1 MPPARH
7 PVTSEPVIRAE
18 SLSKSYR
25 RHHQDPGIHGALRA
39 FAHRRTEE
47 RLALAPLDLEVAP
60 GEFVGLLGPNGAG
73 KTTVVKLCCGLV
85 RPTAGT
91 VSVLGHEPARRRAEF
106 LQSIAVV
113 FGQKSMLWWDVPTV
127 DSMLVHK
134 AMYALDGPT
143 YRRRVGELTEVL
155 SLSEVLDVPVR
166 RLSLGERMRCE
177 LALSL
182 LHSPRLLFADEPTIG
197 LDVTAKQAL
206 RGMLA
211 RTNEALGTTV
221 VLTSH
226 DMDDVEAL
234 CRRILLVSGGHLTFD
249 GDVAGLRAR
258 IAPRRLIRAVVE
270 NPLRPEDLPAGA
282 RLLDPR
288 TIGLEASEEEL
299 EDAVASVLALGGLR
313 DLSVQEVD
321 LEAVMA
327 RAYSEQAGAGAERG
341 QR

>member
-1 MPPARH
+1 MSSARH
-7 PVTSEPVIRAE
+7 LSSSEPVIRAF

-25 RHHQDPGIHGALRA
+25 RHHQDPGIRGALRA
-39 FAHRRTEE
+39 FVRRRTEE

-73 KTTVVKLCCGLV
+73 KTTLVKLCCGLV
-85 RPTAGT
+85 RPSTGT
-91 VSVLGHEPARRRAEF
+91 VSVLGYEPARRRAEF

-113 FGQKSMLWWDVPTV
+113 FGQKSMLWWDVPTI

-155 SLSEVLDVPVR
+155 GLHEVIDVPVR

-206 RGMLA
+206 RSMLA
-211 RTNEALGTTV
+211 RTNEALGTTI

-234 CRRILLVSGGHLTFD
+234 CRRILLVAGGHLTFD
-249 GDVAGLRAR
+249 GDLAGLRAR
-258 IAPRRLIRAVVE
+258 VAPRRLIRAVLDR
-270 NPLRPEDLPAGA
+270 PPRPEDLPPGA
-282 RLLDPR
+282 VLSDPS
-288 TIGLEASEEEL
+288 TVSIEATEEEL
-299 EDAVASVLALGGLR
+299 EGAVASVLALGGIR
-313 DLSVQEVD
+313 DLTVQEVD
-321 LEAVMA
+321 LDVVMA
-327 RAYSEQAGAGAERG
+327 RAYSEQAAAGRE

>member
-1 MPPARH
+1 MSAARH
-7 PVTSEPVIRAE
+7 HSSSSPVIRAA

-25 RHHQDPGIHGALRA
+25 RHHQDPGIRGALNA
-39 FAHRRTEE
+39 FVRRRTEE
-47 RLALAPLDLEVAP
+47 RQALSPLDLEVAP

-73 KTTVVKLCCGLV
+73 KTTLVKLCCGLI
-85 RPTAGT
+85 RPTAGS
-91 VSVLGHEPARRRAEF
+91 VSVLGHEPALRRAEF

-113 FGQKSMLWWDVPTV
+113 FGQKSMLWWDVPTI

-155 SLSEVLDVPVR
+155 DLSAVIDVPVR

-206 RGMLA
+206 RAMLA
-211 RTNEALGTTV
+211 RTNETLGTTI

-234 CRRILLVSGGHLTFD
+234 CRRILLVADGHLTFD
-249 GDVAGLRAR
+249 GDLAGLRAR
-258 IAPRRLIRAVVE
+258 IAPRRQIRAVLDRDLE
-270 NPLRPEDLPAGA
+270 PADLPTTA

-288 TIGLEASEEEL
+288 TVLLEASEEEL
-299 EDAVASVLALGGLR
+299 EGVVGSVLALGGIR

-321 LEAVMA
+321 LDAVMA
-327 RAYSEQAGAGAERG
+327 SAYAEQAGRDRG